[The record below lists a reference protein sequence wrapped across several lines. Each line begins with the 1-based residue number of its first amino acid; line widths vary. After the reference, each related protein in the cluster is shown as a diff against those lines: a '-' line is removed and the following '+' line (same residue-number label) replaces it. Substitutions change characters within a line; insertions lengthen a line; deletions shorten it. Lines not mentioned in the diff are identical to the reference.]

1 MEDMVAMEEGMAME
15 VEVMELA
22 MVETTPQIIKCTS
35 ITLTMSHN

>member
-1 MEDMVAMEEGMAME
+1 MEDMVAMEEGMGM
-15 VEVMELA
+15 VQVMELA